1 MFHIPSSSS
10 LTTDL
15 QGSPLW
21 VSDPDEVVGEA
32 DVLLEL
38 PEQVDAEA
46 GAALA
51 VHSGAA
57 AGVGSGQMRLVSRH
71 HAILIIIFCIFRLT
85 LPLALPTKLSCGN
98 MMNYVFNF

>member
-71 HAILIIIFCIFRLT
+71 YAILLTIFCIFRHSLY
-85 LPLALPTKLSCGN
+85 PLLYPQNSVVET
-98 MMNYVFNF
+98 

>member
-1 MFHIPSSSS
+1 MFDIPSSSS

-51 VHSGAA
+51 VHCGGG
-57 AGVGSGQMRLVSRH
+57 AGVGSGQMRLED
-71 HAILIIIFCIFRLT
+71 ITQF
-85 LPLALPTKLSCGN
+85 
-98 MMNYVFNF
+98 